1 MISENLTKTRV
12 ERHYLEML
20 KKILS
25 KQLNKNNNDLD
36 YVSLWIGSGL
46 GKHKPSEERMCL
58 MDAAMYELGHVDCH
72 AGYQPMPH
80 HIRNRIKKLY
90 RRINQ

>member
-1 MISENLTKTRV
+1 MISEKLTKTRV

-25 KQLNKNNNDLD
+25 KQLDSGDVD
-36 YVSLWIGSGL
+36 YVSMWVRSGL
-46 GKHKPSEERMCL
+46 GKHKPSEQMMQL
-58 MDAAMYELGHVDCH
+58 MDAALYELEFVDYH
-72 AGYQPMPH
+72 AGYQPIPA

-90 RRINQ
+90 RCIKQ